1 MHGLLTERYVLEGR
15 TLSRQL
21 ALHIAAHALQ
31 GKIAVVTDRP
41 DSLLASTRKQW
52 LRLIRLTENERS
64 STLNSTR
71 KEQLEVHLEWMRQ
84 LRFTAKL
91 PEDLLV
97 SDVTFAVADDFVR
110 TPPDCRMVYITY
122 GFEREKLHMLTSWM
136 PRNGVVVTYG
146 QE

>member
-64 STLNSTR
+64 STLNPAR
-71 KEQLEVHLEWMRQ
+71 KEQLEMQLEWMRQ
-84 LRFTAKL
+84 LRFTAKP
-91 PEDLLV
+91 PEDMLEA
-97 SDVTFAVADDFVR
+97 DVTFAVADTFVHNS
-110 TPPDCRMVYITY
+110 PDCRRVYITY
-122 GFEREKLHMLTSWM
+122 DFGHDKLHMLTSWM
-136 PRNGVVVTYG
+136 PINGIVVFYE